1 MVRLVLDKVYS
12 CLRSWPRLR
21 LFRGAAIA
29 LRRSGIFMERSRV
42 AVLKTAPA
50 TVVGDYGRLMR
61 LARYQEFLPPDR
73 ETALKINVS
82 WQYFYPACS
91 TTPWQLDG
99 VISTLLE
106 GGYPKESLYGCHN
119 RTVVVDAKVGEIANK
134 HKQIVVDKYG
144 LRNIHLYE
152 EGEEWI
158 QYEPKAKMLVLDGI
172 FPEGLRIPKRLVGS
186 NIIHLPTM
194 KTHVFTQMT
203 GAMKNAFGGLLF
215 EKRHWTHGVI
225 HETLVDLLAIQK
237 EIHPGLFAVMDG
249 TFAGDGPGPRCMVP
263 LVKNYILASAD
274 MVAIDAVAA
283 KMMGFDPL
291 SIKFIRLAHERGLGC
306 GDVRE
311 IDIVGED
318 ITNVNFHFNA
328 HADTLASRGQ
338 KLIYWGPLKP
348 LEHFLLRTRVAP
360 WSYIASRLY
369 HDVYWYNFVGR
380 GRVRK
385 AMKTDWGKLFASY

>member
-1 MVRLVLDKVYS
+1 M
-12 CLRSWPRLR
+12 
-21 LFRGAAIA
+21 AQ
-29 LRRSGIFMERSRV
+29 SRV

-50 TVVGDYGRLMR
+50 TVIADYGRLMR
-61 LARYQEFLPPDR
+61 LAGYQQFLPR
-73 ETALKINVS
+73 ENQTALKINIS
-82 WQYFYPACS
+82 WQHFYPACS

-99 VISTLLE
+99 VISTLLAD
-106 GGYPKESLYGCHN
+106 GYSKDKLYGCHN
-119 RTVVVDAKVGEIANK
+119 RTVVVDAKIGEVANK
-134 HKQIVVDKYG
+134 HKQVVVGKYG

-152 EGEEWI
+152 AGEEWVM
-158 QYEPKAKMLVLDGI
+158 YEPKAKMLVLDQI
-172 FPEGLRIPKRLVGS
+172 YPEGIRIPKRLIGS

-215 EKRHWTHGVI
+215 DKRHWTHGVI

-263 LVKNYILASAD
+263 SVKNFILASAD

-311 IDIVGED
+311 IEVVGED
-318 ITNVNFHFNA
+318 IRDVNFGFHA
-328 HADTLASRGQ
+328 HEDTFASRGQ
-338 KLIYWGPLKP
+338 KMIYWGPLKP
-348 LEHFLLRTRVAP
+348 LEHLLLRTPLAP
-360 WSYIASRLY
+360 LSYIASRLY

-380 GRVRK
+380 PRVRQ
-385 AMKTDWGKLFASY
+385 ALNTDWGRLFNAY